1 MVRVTLEAPRG
12 ACKQFNRYVG
22 VSSHDVPVWCDRSV
36 HNWLE
41 RDDRRSIGRTGRVEN
56 SLDEFPEEVDVDEI
70 DEAIVELLE
79 VDGRLTH
86 REIARIVG
94 LSRSA
99 AAARVQRLMAS
110 GQVVVRGVVHPA
122 VIGRGTLAHVGLTV
136 RGPAAPIAA
145 AIARRDDVPFLSL
158 TSGRHGLVAE
168 VRAASPRELDR
179 TVSDLRSFDG
189 VVGVDTLT
197 YVEMVRDVVGPV
209 GDVQTDVDVLDLALL
224 RALQEDGRASY
235 VDLAA
240 VVGLSA
246 AGARRRVVRLV
257 DAQVVRIGAV
267 VRHSGQDRQSA
278 MGFGVRLAGEHHEV
292 VAKLAAM
299 PSVIFVAR
307 TLGRFDVLVTVR
319 AFSAAQLVELLDTV
333 RALDGVSALDSWAHL
348 EVVKESY
355 ASGLG

>member
-1 MVRVTLEAPRG
+1 MDQV
-12 ACKQFNRYVG
+12 
-22 VSSHDVPVWCDRSV
+22 
-36 HNWLE
+36 
-41 RDDRRSIGRTGRVEN
+41 
-56 SLDEFPEEVDVDEI
+56 

-86 REIARIVG
+86 PEIARAVG

-99 AAARVQRLMAS
+99 AAVRVQRLIAS
-110 GQVVVRGVVHPA
+110 GQVIVRGVVHPA
-122 VIGRGTLAHVGLTV
+122 VIGRGVLAYVGLTV
-136 RGPAAPIAA
+136 DGPAMRIAA
-145 AIARRDDVPFLSL
+145 AVADRDDVPFLSL
-158 TSGRHGLVAE
+158 TSGLHGLVAE
-168 VRAASPRELDR
+168 LRAASMRDID
-179 TVSDLRSFDG
+179 TAVGQLRGLEG

-197 YVEMVRDVVGPV
+197 YVEVVRDVVGPV
-209 GDVQTDVDVLDLALL
+209 GDVATDVDDVDLALL

-235 VDLAA
+235 VDLAR
-240 VVGLSA
+240 VVGLSS

-257 DAQVVRIGAV
+257 EAQVVRIGAV

-278 MGFGVRLAGEHHEV
+278 MGFGIRLTGDHHDV
-292 VAKLAAM
+292 VAALTAM

-333 RALDGVSALDSWAHL
+333 RAMPGVSALESWVHL

-355 ASGLG
+355 ASVLDSAG